1 MTKLKM
7 NAIVFAL
14 IAMLFASS
22 ASACIL
28 KLSSG
33 QESPQVGGT
42 DVITLQFIQSHRNC
56 TVKPEA
62 TEIKTSGMKIV
73 ASSEWKAVRNG
84 VYERTFNIEY
94 TESGLASFQAV
105 RNCPKG
111 GMTQEL
117 TVQVQ

>member
-1 MTKLKM
+1 MTKLKVHTV
-7 NAIVFAL
+7 AFAL
-14 IAMLFASS
+14 IAMLSASS

-33 QESPQVGGT
+33 QESPLVGST

-56 TVKPEA
+56 TVAPEA
-62 TEIKTSGMKIV
+62 TQIKTSGMKIV
-73 ASSEWKAVRNG
+73 SSSEWKAVRSG
-84 VYERTFNIEY
+84 VYERTFHIEY
-94 TESGLASFQAV
+94 AESGKASFRAI

-117 TVQVQ
+117 TVQVH